1 MIRYSLVCD
10 KGHTFES
17 WFQNSRASD
26 GQLKRGLVACPVCDS
41 TRVAKAI
48 MAPQIA
54 ATKRR
59 KGKSAPIQL
68 PAQQQPVALLSE
80 KERETRKLVQ
90 ALHEHVKKN
99 AEHVGDRFPKLAR
112 QMHYEEIKPRS
123 IYGEAKPEEVREL
136 IEEGVEIAALPPLP
150 GKGN

>member
-1 MIRYSLVCD
+1 VIRYSLVCD

-17 WFQNSRASD
+17 WFQNSKASD

-41 TRVAKAI
+41 TKVAKAI

-54 ATKRR
+54 ATKRKR
-59 KGKSAPIQL
+59 GKSAA
-68 PAQQQPVALLSE
+68 PAEAAAQQPVALLSE

-90 ALHEHVKKN
+90 ALHDHVKKN
-99 AEHVGDRFPKLAR
+99 AEHVGDKFPKLAR

-123 IYGEAKPEEVREL
+123 IYGEAKAEEVREL

-150 GKGN
+150 DKGN

>member
-17 WFQNSRASD
+17 WFQNSKASD

-41 TRVAKAI
+41 AKVTKAI

-54 ATKRR
+54 ATKRK
-59 KGKSAPIQL
+59 KGKAARAEASA
-68 PAQQQPVALLSE
+68 QPVALLSE
-80 KERETRKLVQ
+80 KEQEARKLIK

-99 AEHVGDRFPKLAR
+99 AEHVGEQFPKLAR

-123 IYGEAKPEEVREL
+123 IYGEAKPQEVREL
-136 IEEGVEIAALPPLP
+136 IEEGVEIAPLPPLP
-150 GKGN
+150 DKGN

>member
-41 TRVAKAI
+41 TQVSKAI

-54 ATKRR
+54 ATKRK
-59 KGKSAPIQL
+59 KGKAAPAEA
-68 PAQQQPVALLSE
+68 PAQPVALLSE
-80 KERETRKLVQ
+80 KEQETRKLIK

-99 AEHVGDRFPKLAR
+99 AEHVGEQFPKLAR

-123 IYGEAKPEEVREL
+123 IYGEAKPQEVREL
-136 IEEGVEIAALPPLP
+136 IEEGVEIAPLPPLP
-150 GKGN
+150 DKGN

>member
-17 WFQNSRASD
+17 WFQNSKSSD

-41 TRVAKAI
+41 TKVAKAI

-54 ATKRR
+54 ATKRK
-59 KGKSAPIQL
+59 KGERAAEPQ
-68 PAQQQPVALLSE
+68 AQQPVALLSE
-80 KERETRKLVQ
+80 KEQETRKLVQ
-90 ALHEHVKKN
+90 ALHDHVKKN
-99 AEHVGDRFPKLAR
+99 AEHVGDKFPKLAR

-123 IYGEAKPEEVREL
+123 IYGEAKPQEVRDL
-136 IEEGVEIAALPPLP
+136 IDEGVEIAPLPPLP
-150 GKGN
+150 DKGN

>member
-1 MIRYSLVCD
+1 VIRYSLVCD

-17 WFQNSRASD
+17 WFQNYRASD

-59 KGKSAPIQL
+59 KGKSASIQL

-136 IEEGVEIAALPPLP
+136 IEEGVEIAPLPPLP